1 MNKEFEIRRIALETL
16 LEKDRQSVPSHVLI
30 KAVLDKYDYLSNF
43 EKSIIG
49 TLIKGVIERK
59 IELDYIINLYS
70 KTKTSKMKPVIRTIL
85 EMGVYQIL
93 YMEVYDTA
101 AVDLCVMLAKK
112 KGFTGL
118 SGFVNGVLRTI
129 VRNKDTIAI
138 EETKDAKY
146 LHVKYS
152 IPEDVVEL
160 LINQYPFETV
170 ETILKASLD
179 SKGLHLRFKEN
190 LSKERIEEIKDELLK
205 RGCQISDIEGFDN
218 MIKISKTGR
227 LSEIPAF
234 NKGEITIQDASSVL
248 MCKNV
253 PFGEKILDACAAPG
267 GKSAFIAERFPD
279 SKITACDISVDKL
292 LTMADNFNRLKL
304 KNIKTEKQDATEFRE
319 EWAEAFD
326 VVVAD
331 VPCSG
336 LGVIGKKQ
344 DIKYRLSK
352 EGIESLLLL
361 QEQILNNVSK
371 YVKKGGYLCY
381 STCTINKEENI
392 ERINSFLSKEDYVF
406 DELTFVPDNLKEY
419 ANKGNIQLLQGIND
433 TDGFFIA
440 VLKKNG

>member
-1 MNKEFEIRRIALETL
+1 MNNEFEIRRIALETL
-16 LEKDRQSVPSHVLI
+16 LEQEKQSVPSHVLI

-49 TLIKGVIERK
+49 TIVKGVIERR

-70 KTKTSKMKPVIRTIL
+70 KTKTQKMKPVIRNIL

-93 YMEVYDTA
+93 YMEVYDTV
-101 AVDLCVMLAKK
+101 AVDMSVMLAKK

-129 VRNKDTIAI
+129 VRNKDSIAI
-138 EETKDAKY
+138 ENSRDEKY
-146 LHVKYS
+146 LSVKYS
-152 IPEDVVEL
+152 VPEEVAK
-160 LINQYPFETV
+160 LIIDQYSFDTA
-170 ETILKASLD
+170 ETIFKASLE
-179 SKGLHLRFKEN
+179 SNGVSVRIKEN
-190 LSKERIEEIKDELLK
+190 LSRKRIEEIKSELID
-205 RGCQISDIEGFDN
+205 RGTKVSFVEGFDN
-218 MIKISKTGR
+218 MLRITKTGR
-227 LSEIPAF
+227 LSDIPSF
-234 NKGEITIQDASSVL
+234 KTGEITIQDASSVM

-253 PFGEKILDACAAPG
+253 PEGKKILDTCAAPG
-267 GKSAFIAERFPD
+267 GKSAYLAERFPD
-279 SKITACDISVDKL
+279 SEITSCDISADKL

-304 KNIKTEKQDATEFRE
+304 KNVKTALQDATEERS
-319 EWAEAFD
+319 EWIEAFD

-344 DIKYRLSK
+344 DIKYRLTM
-352 EGIESLLLL
+352 EGIESLVNL
-361 QEQILNNVSK
+361 QSQILKNVSK

-381 STCTINKEENI
+381 STCTINKEENLNQI
-392 ERINSFLSKEDYVF
+392 EKFLKEEDF
-406 DELTFVPDNLKEY
+406 SMGELGFVPDNMKEY
-419 ANKGNIQLLQGIND
+419 VHQGSIQLLQGVND